1 MHGDAGD
8 LDDDD
13 VDFEALHRCVAA
25 IDSDEVLRFRGSVKD
40 IGIMHELIHE
50 YTHAEIVQFIN
61 MMEGAS
67 LAGYDDIGG
76 YIDTVPHYEKLS
88 ALWGGPPNDAAHLFS
103 PMYAL
108 SWLSIEQAGEY
119 DAEATDCA
127 IASII
132 DGLPR
137 TGVDW
142 GLDEHGRSPLM
153 YAIQANHGPR
163 TIEALCNRGAFF
175 AESEH
180 SAAVRALVCDAPLQC
195 MEGAL
200 ISLQHANP
208 IHGDFICGLFDLKPQ
223 LNAMGTALHMCC
235 NMVSIEDGL
244 FDRMC
249 ILLEYGVDPKC
260 MTTVGNLRAADML
273 AIRASK
279 AMQGSDIQRELIKC
293 VRHLSEQP
301 AGPIRH
307 HLREIGKLMTMRGV
321 PHETEEKVIREA
333 Y

>member
-1 MHGDAGD
+1 MHEDAGD
-8 LDDDD
+8 LDDG

-25 IDSDEVLRFRGSVKD
+25 IDSDDVLSFRGSVKE

-50 YTHAEIVQFIN
+50 YTHAEIVKFIN

-67 LAGYDDIGG
+67 LAGYD
-76 YIDTVPHYEKLS
+76 YIDSLGCVDMGPHYEKLS
-88 ALWGGPPNDAAHLFS
+88 ALWGGPQNDAAHLFS

-108 SWLSIEQAGEY
+108 SWPTMEQAG

-180 SAAVRALVCDAPLQC
+180 SAAVRALVCDATLQC
-195 MEGAL
+195 MESAL

-208 IHGDFICGLFDLKPQ
+208 SHGDFICGFFDLKPQ

-279 AMQGSDIQRELIKC
+279 AMQGSDIQREFIKC
-293 VRHLSEQP
+293 VRHLSGQS

-307 HLREIGKLMTMRGV
+307 HLREISKLMTMRGV
-321 PHETEEKVIREA
+321 AHETEEKVIRDA